1 MGTHK
6 KILGVVFIVWGILCT
21 LGFIFASVIVSSV
34 LPVFIE
40 HEELRVISQF
50 LPYVLGFILLPIAAL
65 SILGGIG
72 VLNQKDW
79 AMTLL
84 LVVGI
89 LLLLCYP
96 TGTIL
101 GIYAI
106 LVYYDDHRKKS
117 TVTNSE
123 SSATPTN

>member
-40 HEELRVISQF
+40 HEEFRVISQF
-50 LPYVLGFILLPIAAL
+50 VPYVLGFILLPIAAL

-72 VLNQKDW
+72 VLNRKEW
-79 AMTLL
+79 AMTLV

-96 TGTIL
+96 IGTIL

-117 TVTNSE
+117 SITNSE

>member
-6 KILGVVFIVWGILCT
+6 KILGVVFIIWGILCT
-21 LGFIFASVIVSSV
+21 LGFVFASVIVSSV

-40 HEELRVISQF
+40 EEEFRVISQF
-50 LPYVLGFILLPIAAL
+50 VPYILGFILLPIAAL
-65 SILGGIG
+65 SIVGGIG
-72 VLNQKDW
+72 VLNQKEW
-79 AMTLL
+79 AITLL

-96 TGTIL
+96 IGTIL

-106 LVYYDDHRKKS
+106 LVYYDDHRKKNNP
-117 TVTNSE
+117 VASE
-123 SSATPTN
+123 TPATPTN